1 MELDLKNNT
10 YNFKVKDISYRLTK
24 DFKAKDKIIYTD
36 MGNFRIRKNG
46 RAWVAL
52 GTEVI
57 RVTPLKDCI

>member
-1 MELDLKNNT
+1 
-10 YNFKVKDISYRLTK
+10 LTK